1 MIQTVQIKVSCKQI
15 LDQKNTNPSTSIE
28 NSLYSTIVNIANRLL
43 EKIQRMQ
50 ENKKKLTFFLKKIK
64 FQRKTN
70 FKEKKIALK
79 LIEVLERIMID
90 NFSDNINPI

>member
-50 ENKKKLTFFLKKIK
+50 ENKKKLTFFFEKNQISKKNK
-64 FQRKTN
+64 F
-70 FKEKKIALK
+70 
-79 LIEVLERIMID
+79 
-90 NFSDNINPI
+90 